1 MEDFIM
7 KEEIMKEKHVDN
19 SEKMAFATPGGGM
32 TWHGIG
38 KILNQHLVEQNVT
51 CVDPKN
57 EL

>member
-1 MEDFIM
+1 M